1 MNGLNAAFERLRHVV
16 PNLTA
21 EQKLSKIETLRMAQA
36 YINTL
41 ASLLQ
46 DDDMSEWVADHSDNS
61 ANSNAST
68 MVDL

>member
-46 DDDMSEWVADHSDNS
+46 DDDMAEWAADHSDNS

>member
-16 PNLTA
+16 PNLTT

-41 ASLLQ
+41 ASILQ
-46 DDDMSEWVADHSDNS
+46 QDGSDDNRSSSPPAHVGSS
-61 ANSNAST
+61 
-68 MVDL
+68 